1 MLLLP
6 AGGPLRCDWEVRP
19 SREGEAKS
27 CGRPGAAQRR
37 PRVGSRGDGAGASAG
52 QAGGEAGAG
61 ALERRWAAEGL
72 RGGTRAAGRN
82 AGCGRN
88 AGSRRPRWARGRH
101 PGGRP
106 GGGSP
111 HLRGGGGGVA
121 AAHGG
126 AGGARRRRRAR
137 SYAPE
142 PLGMRAGGRP
152 GRARP
157 GPARLG
163 GGGGSD
169 GGGDSGGSGAG
180 RGRRPH
186 PTAAAAAAAR
196 LLLRSCCGSCSPAER
211 GGRRRRRLPLSP
223 ASRLPRPVPLPL
235 PLPGRCLLSAARVS
249 HQTPPPPV
257 QRRAGG
263 RAAAAATARTRPG
276 PLALVGACVVS
287 SPFSGGTE
295 AKRRL
300 RARGRPRTGQA
311 RSRNGAGLLP
321 GPGDAGQARG
331 VARSPRWE
339 RNSKSS
345 MAYSAPTAACHPEES
360 EHNKPSREKG

>member
-1 MLLLP
+1 MRLLP
-6 AGGPLRCDWEVRP
+6 AGGRDGPLRCGWEVRP
-19 SREGEAKS
+19 SREGEVSS

-37 PRVGSRGDGAGASAG
+37 PRGGSRGDSAGASAG

-61 ALERRWAAEGL
+61 ALERRWAAG
-72 RGGTRAAGRN
+72 RAAGEN
-82 AGCGRN
+82 AGCGEE
-88 AGSRRPRWARGRH
+88 RGRRAPAVGAGRH
-101 PGGRP
+101 QGGRP

-186 PTAAAAAAAR
+186 PTAAAAAR

-211 GGRRRRRLPLSP
+211 GGRRWRRRRLPLSP

-249 HQTPPPPV
+249 HQTPRP
-257 QRRAGG
+257 QCSAARAAERRRPKQG
-263 RAAAAATARTRPG
+263 RALWRSSVPARCRAH
-276 PLALVGACVVS
+276 LAVAPRQSIG
-287 SPFSGGTE
+287 SGREG
-295 AKRRL
+295 
-300 RARGRPRTGQA
+300 ARGLGRLAAEMGPGCFRAPET
-311 RSRNGAGLLP
+311 RSRHAELLAVPAGS
-321 GPGDAGQARG
+321 AT
-331 VARSPRWE
+331 RSPRGPLVIQ
-339 RNSKSS
+339 RKANTINLPCRRGK
-345 MAYSAPTAACHPEES
+345 
-360 EHNKPSREKG
+360 